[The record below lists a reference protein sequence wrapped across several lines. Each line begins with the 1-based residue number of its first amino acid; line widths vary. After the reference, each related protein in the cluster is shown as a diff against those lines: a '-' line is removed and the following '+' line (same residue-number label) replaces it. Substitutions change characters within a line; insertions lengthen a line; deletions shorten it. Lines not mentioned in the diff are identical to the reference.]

1 MESEYKIVRPQFFE
15 IVGANKQDNAP
26 AVFNVGGGKNIYYRI
41 LIKPIIKDEERD
53 CEVVDEDE
61 KIIYQVP
68 QYMVQS
74 IIDRIEY
81 ERMTRDWVKTI
92 KFNDDEQENLRYLAL
107 MLYKCGHNDIA
118 EKIEGQRLENK
129 QPEAFT
135 YEQLKNEA
143 VQLITFNV
151 YQSELKRLSP
161 IWKMRNEK
169 VPTIFSELSE
179 FFKSI

>member
-15 IVGANKQDNAP
+15 IVDANGRNSISFPFKL
-26 AVFNVGGGKNIYYRI
+26 GGRELYKRI

-135 YEQLKNEA
+135 YEQLKKEA
-143 VQLITFNV
+143 VQLITFDT

-161 IWKMRNEK
+161 LWKLRNEK
-169 VPTIFSELSE
+169 VPAIFEELNKH
-179 FFKSI
+179 FLKIN